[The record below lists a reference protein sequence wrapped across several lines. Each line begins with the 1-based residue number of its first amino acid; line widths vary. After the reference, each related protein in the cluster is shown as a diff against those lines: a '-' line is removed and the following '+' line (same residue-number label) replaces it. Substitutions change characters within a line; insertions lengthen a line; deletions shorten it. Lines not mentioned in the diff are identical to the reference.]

1 MRKILFCSLATLAT
15 LSVQARQLTPAEALT
30 RAIGGEAVSY
40 TSPSRGGDIIT
51 LAYTCKDASTGN
63 NGLYVFNRAAGDGF
77 LVVSADDVVQPLLGY
92 ADVGE
97 FETSDMPDNLRAWL
111 EEYTETV

>member
-15 LSVQARQLTPAEALT
+15 LGIQARQLTPAEALT

-40 TSPSRGGDIIT
+40 TSPSRSGDIT
-51 LAYTCKDASTGN
+51 LAYTGKDASTGN

-97 FETSDMPDNLRAWL
+97 FEASAMPDNLRAWL
-111 EEYTETV
+111 E

>member
-40 TSPSRGGDIIT
+40 TSP
-51 LAYTCKDASTGN
+51 LA
-63 NGLYVFNRAAGDGF
+63 R
-77 LVVSADDVVQPLLGY
+77 
-92 ADVGE
+92 
-97 FETSDMPDNLRAWL
+97 W
-111 EEYTETV
+111 